1 MIGAQVLL
9 IVSVQFWLREM
20 FLDTQ
25 ALSRNRGTYVD
36 TQNWHDSG
44 FLDDLDRL
52 VRSLVQTGQIGQEK
66 FVKSSIGLHYCVDL
80 VEPIEMHIWNIQFG
94 VRMRKL
100 CLLENLHLSLTGQTG
115 PGAVRPVDEPVRPV

>member
-9 IVSVQFWLREM
+9 IVSVQFWLREI

-44 FLDDLDRL
+44 FLDDLDRP
-52 VRSLVQTGQIGQEK
+52 VRPLVQTGQIGQEK
-66 FVKSSIGLHYCVDL
+66 FVKSSIGLHHCVDL
-80 VEPIEMHIWNIQFG
+80 VEMIKMHIWNIQFG
-94 VRMRKL
+94 VQMRKL
-100 CLLENLHLSLTGQTG
+100 CLLEDLHPRRSKCIYGTSNLESK
-115 PGAVRPVDEPVRPV
+115 